1 MSDLEKMQAI
11 LNQLAQIPLQQTKCL
26 NIDASEALAKCTSRK
41 ELDFYYNA
49 LCKREVVKL

>member
-11 LNQLAQIPLQQTKCL
+11 LNKLSQIPLQQTKCL
-26 NIDASEALAKCTSRK
+26 SIEASEALAKCTSRQ

-49 LCKREVVKL
+49 LCKERQ